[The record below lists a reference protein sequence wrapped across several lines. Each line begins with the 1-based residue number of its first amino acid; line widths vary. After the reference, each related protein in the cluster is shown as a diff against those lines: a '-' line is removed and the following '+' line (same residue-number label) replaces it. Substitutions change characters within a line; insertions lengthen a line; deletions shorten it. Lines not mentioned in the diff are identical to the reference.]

1 MSLGRF
7 TLLLFAALLQQPVTW
22 SADGAGDPVADAQ
35 VPDAVETG
43 EAVVSIF
50 YATNRRRHDDEP
62 AADAYGGERGEP
74 HFGRCEVEFTPI
86 PIMDAVARKVPF
98 YVPSE
103 TNQIRVAEQSDP
115 RAFWDRLSARVENAS
130 SRSLV
135 VFVHGYNYGFDRNCH
150 MAAELQRTLSGKST
164 VVVFSWPSNGNPAD
178 YVPDQVDV
186 EWSVPFLAQFLA
198 VLSTRFGAS
207 NVHVL
212 AHSLGSRGLVYAL
225 ERLRADLGARPVI
238 GHLVL
243 LAPDFDS
250 QTFVD
255 LLPRLTPLTRSVT
268 LYASSND
275 TPLKLSRQ
283 VNGHPRLGQAG
294 EFLTIGEGME
304 TIDVSG
310 VGRYQIL
317 GHEYF
322 YYHPLV
328 VADLVTLL
336 ATGKR
341 AAERT
346 GLRLKTAD
354 GQQYWELTEGGNR
367 RERDRP

>member
-1 MSLGRF
+1 MPETTVSLGRS
-7 TLLLFAALLQQPVTW
+7 TLLLFAALLLQPVAW
-22 SADGAGDPVADAQ
+22 SADERGGPAADAQ
-35 VPDAVETG
+35 APDAGETG
-43 EAVVSIF
+43 EAVVSVF
-50 YATNRRRHDDEP
+50 YATNRRRRDDRP
-62 AADAYGGERGEP
+62 AADTYGGDRGEP

-86 PIMDAVARKVPF
+86 PIMDEVARKVPF
-98 YVPSE
+98 YVPNE
-103 TNQIRVAEQSDP
+103 TNEISVAEQADP
-115 RAFWDRLSARVENAS
+115 HKFWERLSARVAQTS
-130 SRSLV
+130 SESVV

-150 MAAELQRTLSGKST
+150 MAAELQRTLSGRST

-198 VLSTRFGAS
+198 VLSTRFGAD
-207 NVHVL
+207 NVNVL
-212 AHSLGSRGLVYAL
+212 AHSLGSRGVVYAL
-225 ERLRADLGARPVI
+225 ERLRADLPARPVI

-255 LLPRLTPLTRSVT
+255 LLPRLDPLTRSVT

-275 TPLKLSRQ
+275 TPLKLSRK
-283 VNGHPRLGQAG
+283 VNGHPRLGEAG

-328 VADLVTLL
+328 VADLVALL
-336 ATGKR
+336 TTGKG
-341 AAERT
+341 AAERPA
-346 GLRLKTAD
+346 LRPKSLDA
-354 GQQYWELTEGGNR
+354 GGYWELVEPKGL
-367 RERDRP
+367 